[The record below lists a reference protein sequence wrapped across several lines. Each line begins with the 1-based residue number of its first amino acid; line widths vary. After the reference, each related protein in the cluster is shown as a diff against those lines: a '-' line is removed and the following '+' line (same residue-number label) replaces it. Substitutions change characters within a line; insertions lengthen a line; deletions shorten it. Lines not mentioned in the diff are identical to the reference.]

1 MATVGELVAAERLR
15 HELEGLRKEALG
27 GGLYDEPSTT
37 AHLLRLGIWDAE
49 VYEATFS
56 DDDRAMSFFAHDGS
70 DVIYDMY
77 LRGELRKDRRVK
89 VIVIPQEEE

>member
-1 MATVGELVAAERLR
+1 MATVGELVLKRIVEWVLQGSVYVDREIATQ
-15 HELEGLRKEALG
+15 EAVR
-27 GGLYDEPSTT
+27 S
-37 AHLLRLGIWDAE
+37 LGIWDAE

-77 LRGELRKDRRVK
+77 LRGELRKDKRVK
-89 VIVIPQEEE
+89 VIVIPQKEE

>member
-1 MATVGELVAAERLR
+1 MATVGELVEAAERGPMMTSY
-15 HELEGLRKEALG
+15 ETALK
-27 GGLYDEPSTT
+27 D
-37 AHLLRLGIWDAE
+37 LGIWDAE

-77 LRGELRKDRRVK
+77 LRGELRKDKRVK
-89 VIVIPQEEE
+89 VIVVPQEEE

>member
-1 MATVGELVAAERLR
+1 MATVGELVEAAERGPMMTSY
-15 HELEGLRKEALG
+15 ETALK
-27 GGLYDEPSTT
+27 D
-37 AHLLRLGIWDAE
+37 LGIWDAE

>member
-1 MATVGELVAAERLR
+1 VLKRIAEWVQQGSVYVDREIATQ
-15 HELEGLRKEALG
+15 EAVR
-27 GGLYDEPSTT
+27 S
-37 AHLLRLGIWDAE
+37 LGIWDAE

>member
-1 MATVGELVAAERLR
+1 MATVGELVLKRIVEWVLQGSVYVDREIATQ
-15 HELEGLRKEALG
+15 EAVR
-27 GGLYDEPSTT
+27 S
-37 AHLLRLGIWDAE
+37 LGIWDAE

>member
-1 MATVGELVAAERLR
+1 MATVGELVEAAERGPMMTSYETALR
-15 HELEGLRKEALG
+15 
-27 GGLYDEPSTT
+27 S
-37 AHLLRLGIWDAE
+37 LGIWDAE